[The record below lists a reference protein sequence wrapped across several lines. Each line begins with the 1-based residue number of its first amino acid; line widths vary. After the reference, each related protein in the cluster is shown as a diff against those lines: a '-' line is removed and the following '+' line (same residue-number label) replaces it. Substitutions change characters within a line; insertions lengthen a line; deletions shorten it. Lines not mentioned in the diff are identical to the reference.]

1 MSRRSHEA
9 IATQFNLTRP
19 SELKSDAKFLSGI
32 LHSITVKDG
41 QQVINFIRLKS
52 RTEPHHFYTYTYDPI
67 KNPDHIIEFKMV
79 ECDHF
84 ELQFELE
91 EMNKYLKNKAI
102 EYEKNKATEDANK
115 ANKPRNKYLKYKH
128 KYLML
133 KQLLK

>member
-19 SELKSDAKFLSGI
+19 SEPNSDAKFLSGI
-32 LHSITVKDG
+32 LHSITVKNG
-41 QQVINFIRLKS
+41 QQVINFISLKP
-52 RTEPHHFYTYTYDPI
+52 RHFYTYAYDPI

-79 ECDHF
+79 EYDHF
-84 ELQFELE
+84 ELHVELE

-102 EYEKNKATEDANK
+102 GDANN
-115 ANKPRNKYLKYKH
+115 ANKYLKYKH